1 MFTIDECVDTHG
13 NDVKLRVGGHS
24 KSDVENL
31 HEALRILSV
40 TKSYIRRD
48 QLSNPEQIGQG
59 SSGTVYKAKW
69 FDTIDVAV
77 KTLHGFAMR
86 PHEDEDVFAIRRG
99 KMMRNFINE
108 LRVLE
113 ACRHTNVI
121 AVLGVCFSST
131 DDEKE
136 NNVDP
141 LGGLSIVMEYCTYP
155 LDKFIHRESLRHCWT
170 PGRFLSLLR
179 GIASGMSYLHGL
191 KILHRDL
198 KPQNIMISKY
208 SYVPKICDFGIA
220 ALFSKNKSNIDEEKE
235 IHIKIHVI
243 HLLQQQQFRCTRRT

>member
-13 NDVKLRVGGHS
+13 NDVKLRIGGHS

-31 HEALRILSV
+31 HEALRILSSIV
-40 TKSYIRRD
+40 LTSEEINF
-48 QLSNPEQIGQG
+48 SNPEQIGQG

-121 AVLGVCFSST
+121 AVF
-131 DDEKE
+131 
-136 NNVDP
+136 
-141 LGGLSIVMEYCTYP
+141 
-155 LDKFIHRESLRHCWT
+155 
-170 PGRFLSLLR
+170 
-179 GIASGMSYLHGL
+179 
-191 KILHRDL
+191 
-198 KPQNIMISKY
+198 
-208 SYVPKICDFGIA
+208 
-220 ALFSKNKSNIDEEKE
+220 
-235 IHIKIHVI
+235 
-243 HLLQQQQFRCTRRT
+243 

>member
-1 MFTIDECVDTHG
+1 
-13 NDVKLRVGGHS
+13 
-24 KSDVENL
+24 
-31 HEALRILSV
+31 
-40 TKSYIRRD
+40 
-48 QLSNPEQIGQG
+48 
-59 SSGTVYKAKW
+59 
-69 FDTIDVAV
+69 
-77 KTLHGFAMR
+77 
-86 PHEDEDVFAIRRG
+86 HEDEDVFAIRKG
-99 KMMRNFINE
+99 KMMRKFINE

-131 DDEKE
+131 NDENE

-179 GIASGMSYLHGL
+179 GIARGMSYLHDL

-198 KPQNIMISKY
+198 KPQNILISQY

-220 ALFSKNKSNIDEEKE
+220 ALFQRINRISSLKKKKSTLSSMSSMFFSISNSDVHEEPKIKRQYIGVGTAEYMAPEVIERHYMKNDGDDYDDDDDLEEKE
-235 IHIKIHVI
+235 DLPGAAADV
-243 HLLQQQQFRCTRRT
+243 FA